1 MLSLTALVRRAA
13 LTNRDGVATEF
24 EGRQRSWSQQADD
37 IARIAAGL
45 QACEIRADD
54 RVALLAFNSDR
65 FYTGFFAIPWAG
77 AVIVPVNFRLTTEE
91 MAVLLNDA
99 EPVALLVDNHFS
111 ERIDELRRLVPSLRT
126 IVQISSDKDS
136 RNKKTADHHFDEWLK
151 LAPIA
156 DAGRGD
162 DDLAALYY
170 TGGTT
175 GRSKGVMLSHRNL
188 VLNSLQNLA
197 MLDYGRGEGVLHVAP
212 LFHIG
217 CTANSIIF
225 TNIAGRHYFLPA
237 FDADA
242 VLTLLAEKRIERVFL
257 VPTMINMVL
266 NHPQVAN
273 FDLSHLRSIN
283 YGASPMPEAVIERA
297 RALWPHVKFTQAYG
311 QTEAAPCVTLLLNEQ
326 HDGHL
331 RSAGQPMFG
340 VELAIHNADDKP
352 LPPFQSGEICARGGN
367 VMQGYWRNEK
377 ATAETLRNGWLHT
390 GDVGYFDED
399 GYLYVVDRVKDMI
412 VSGGENVYSTEVE
425 DALYRHA
432 AVLECAV
439 IGVPCTQWGERVHA
453 IVRLRENHSVTESE
467 LQEHCKN
474 LIAGY
479 KCPRS
484 IEWRSEPLP
493 LTAAGKVL
501 KRDLRAPFWAEQ
513 TKQVC

>member
-13 LTNRDGVATEF
+13 LVNRDGIATEF
-24 EGRQRSWSQQADD
+24 EGRQRRWPEVADEV
-37 IARIAAGL
+37 ARIAGGL
-45 QACEIRADD
+45 QGCGVKAGD
-54 RVALLAFNSDR
+54 RIALLAFNSDR
-65 FYTGFFAIPWAG
+65 FLTTFFAIPWAG
-77 AVIVPVNFRLTTEE
+77 AVIVPINFRLTTDE

-99 EPVALLVDNHFS
+99 EPVMLLIDSHFDDRVDAL
-111 ERIDELRRLVPSLRT
+111 RAAVPSLRHV
-126 IVQISSDKDS
+126 VQIATGHP
-136 RNKKTADHHFDEWLK
+136 RGGADHHVDTL
-151 LAPIA
+151 LQSAPIA

-188 VLNSLQNLA
+188 AINGLQNLA
-197 MLDYGRGEGVLHVAP
+197 MLDYRKGEGVLHVAP
-212 LFHIG
+212 MFHIG
-217 CTANSIIF
+217 CTANVVIF
-225 TNIAGRHYFLPA
+225 STIAGRHYFLPA

-242 VLTLLAEKRIERVFL
+242 VLTLLSEKRIERVFL

-266 NHPQVAN
+266 NHPRVAE
-273 FDLSHLRSIN
+273 FDLSQLRSIN

-297 RALWPHVKFTQAYG
+297 RALWPHVQFIQAYG
-311 QTEAAPCVTLLLNEQ
+311 QTEAAPCVTLLLNDQ
-326 HDGHL
+326 HDGRL
-331 RSAGQPMFG
+331 SSAGQPMFG
-340 VELAIHNADDKP
+340 VEMAIHDADDNP

-390 GDVGYFDED
+390 GDVGYFDAE

-425 DALYRHA
+425 SALYRHP

-439 IGVPCTQWGERVHA
+439 IGIPCQQWGESVHA
-453 IVRLRENHSVTESE
+453 IVRLRPQQVLTESE
-467 LQEHCKN
+467 LQEHCKQ
-474 LIAGY
+474 LIASY

-493 LTAAGKVL
+493 LTAAGKIL
-501 KRDLRAPFWAEQ
+501 KRDLREPYWAKQE
-513 TKQVC
+513 KQVC